1 MANKINKA
9 FSAIFLNENGKLSMT
24 VIFAMLA
31 FAIVITIYI
40 RGLLFG
46 QELSNSWLSWSIE
59 IAAVAIGVR
68 AGQRGFQFIGEGM
81 ASIGKRKRQGEV
93 LIKEDLPKPPP
104 SEPVTHQQVG
114 FFNTA
119 DFNSHD
125 GAPMPPQVFGNILVL
140 IDNLNVL
147 RAELGVPI
155 TISSGY
161 RSKKQNKISGGK
173 QHSQHLLGTAADIK
187 AKGRS
192 PREVLATI
200 ERLKDE
206 GKMMRGG
213 YKAYSNFVHYD
224 IRGTDITW

>member
-1 MANKINKA
+1 MKRGEKI

-31 FAIVITIYI
+31 FAIVVTIYV

-46 QELSNSWLSWSIE
+46 QELSNAWLSWSIE

-81 ASIGKRKRQGEV
+81 AGIGHRKRKGEV
-93 LIKEDLPKPPP
+93 LEREDVAGAPP
-104 SEPVTHQQVG
+104 SELVTHQQIG

-125 GAPMPPQVFGNILVL
+125 GTPMPPQVFGNILVL

-147 RAELGVPI
+147 RTELGVPI

-187 AKGRS
+187 AKGRT
-192 PREVLATI
+192 PAEVLATI
-200 ERLKDE
+200 NRLKDE

-213 YKAYSNFVHYD
+213 YRAYTNFVHYD
-224 IRGTDITW
+224 IRGNDITW